1 MLIPMDG
8 ARGFQLAILAASFYN
23 VGAVMLAQM
32 SWNLW
37 RHVGR
42 AEFPA
47 YHRAWFRGMMPTIW
61 PMAALAG
68 LGALVQVR
76 VRPRGV
82 PAWAG
87 WLGAGLQLAN
97 FGLTGAWWARWQAQ
111 LADVRLEDGSLHP
124 LYLRLIRTHWL
135 RVGLIA
141 AFALLQSWMA
151 AVASGREPRHRS
163 VLRDDRLQA
172 FGARAHTGP

>member
-1 MLIPMDG
+1 MLLIMDT
-8 ARGFQLAILAASFYN
+8 ARGLQLGVLAASFYN
-23 VGAVMLAQM
+23 LGAVVLAQV

-42 AEFPA
+42 AEFPR
-47 YHRAWFRGMMPTIW
+47 YHRAWFTGMRPSIW
-61 PMAALAG
+61 PMATVAG

-87 WLGAGLQLAN
+87 WLSAGVQLTN

-111 LADVRLEDGSLHP
+111 VHEVQLADGSLHP

-141 AFALLQSWMA
+141 GFALLQGWMA
-151 AVASGREPRHRS
+151 LVAARDVRHPAILLGASGT
-163 VLRDDRLQA
+163 A
-172 FGARAHTGP
+172 KARG